1 MSKSVGSL
9 RGAISLG
16 STKRSSAA
24 CAKLVAVAMGTA
36 CLLKMAVAL
45 APNQEHWIRVR
56 IPPECMIW
64 YYGPDFVEADGT
76 KSKLKR
82 PKFVLWNADSPKPL
96 TFKDPRTSIS
106 FYVES
111 DGRHLAAIDAAGKLL
126 WVRNP
131 FEDAHLCPYGNP
143 RPSISSISIVKISVQ
158 MAEKMRVMG
167 MDPSHEYL
175 DVKFDSRMFG
185 VVDETNGDFHMWGQ
199 N

>member
-1 MSKSVGSL
+1 
-9 RGAISLG
+9 
-16 STKRSSAA
+16 
-24 CAKLVAVAMGTA
+24 MGTA
-36 CLLKMAVAL
+36 CLMNMAVGVP
-45 APNQEHWIRVR
+45 PNQEHWIR
-56 IPPECMIW
+56 IPIPRECMNW

-76 KSKLKR
+76 KSKSRR
-82 PKFVLWNADSPKPL
+82 PQYVLWNPDSAKPL

-111 DGRHLAAIDAAGKLL
+111 DGRHLAAIDAVGKLL

-143 RPSISSISIVKISVQ
+143 RPSISSISAVEISAQ
-158 MAEKMRVMG
+158 KALKMRAVG

-175 DVKFDSRMFG
+175 EIEFDSRLFG
-185 VVDETNGDFHMWGQ
+185 VVDETNGDFQMWGQ